1 MVRQVWGSM
10 DLARRSRLCCKSS
23 PQPSDSHQ
31 KICADAHELSS
42 KSILPYIEPKKT
54 KICEWE
60 EVDTSFVGESL
71 PKETKL

>member
-1 MVRQVWGSM
+1 MVQQVWGSM
-10 DLARRSRLCCKSS
+10 GRARSSKLCCKSNS
-23 PQPSDSHQ
+23 CPSDPDP
-31 KICADAHELSS
+31 KIILGAHNLSS

>member
-1 MVRQVWGSM
+1 MLG
-10 DLARRSRLCCKSS
+10 
-23 PQPSDSHQ
+23 
-31 KICADAHELSS
+31 AHNLSS